1 MLDLFGYQL
10 NLIDAFVFI
19 AFLGFAGYII
29 FLTTFTAFNPDTK
42 SFNEHKKIALVITFI
57 QVFILAIWILWDGL

>member
-1 MLDLFGYQL
+1 MSNLFEQQL
-10 NLIDAFVFI
+10 NFI
-19 AFLGFAGYII
+19 EIFLFISFLGLAGYII

-57 QVFILAIWILWDGL
+57 QVFILAIWILWESL

>member
-19 AFLGFAGYII
+19 AFLGLAGYII
-29 FLTTFTAFNPDTK
+29 FFTTFTAFNTDAK

-57 QVFILAIWILWDGL
+57 QVFILAIWILWESL